1 MTNYFR
7 ELHPI
12 STGVYFLGMLI
23 LIMMASYNKSMVILF
38 LALSVH
44 VIYTEGIRAF
54 AKALRTYLVM
64 ILGFGIF
71 NLIFYHQ
78 GETPFL
84 YVNDVPLTL
93 ESLEYGICMGFM
105 VVSLL
110 LWYRLFNAVFDN
122 QKIIWMTGRHF
133 PVTGLILS
141 MVFCY
146 YDKFIHK
153 IDKIKEVW
161 HTWSLEKEVGKL
173 RYAGI
178 ILSVL
183 LSVMLEDSVN
193 TALSM
198 EARGYGKAG
207 RTSYLTYHWTFPD
220 NIVIFFALLLS
231 IGGILTGNGTRTGI
245 MALLAVLPVFYDI
258 YKEIQWK
265 YYQSKI

>member
-84 YVNDVPLTL
+84 YVNDVPLTM

-133 PVTGLILS
+133 PVTGLIVS
-141 MVFCY
+141 MVFLSL
-146 YDKFIHK
+146 IH
-153 IDKIKEVW
+153 I
-161 HTWSLEKEVGKL
+161 
-173 RYAGI
+173 
-178 ILSVL
+178 
-183 LSVMLEDSVN
+183 
-193 TALSM
+193 
-198 EARGYGKAG
+198 
-207 RTSYLTYHWTFPD
+207 
-220 NIVIFFALLLS
+220 
-231 IGGILTGNGTRTGI
+231 
-245 MALLAVLPVFYDI
+245 
-258 YKEIQWK
+258 
-265 YYQSKI
+265 